1 MVNLRMNRVPGY
13 PIGLAKNDFEKED
26 EIFTVGPRRALAL
39 YRDDLEEV
47 TDAEDIYTYKY
58 KKETWNEFKLINVLT
73 GEVAFLEFEKDDVIE
88 YYFSG
93 APLKRNQWPVS
104 PEEVEEMADEEEG
117 EIYFGGKTFYYEDD
131 YKVKFSRASNPEK
144 EEKAYMY
151 EFETDN
157 GESLT
162 YEKWDKNDFEV
173 YFSKPIDRVEIVCLG
188 GE

>member
-1 MVNLRMNRVPGY
+1 MQVSNKQFDIIRK
-13 PIGLAKNDFEKED
+13 IKNVIPETKRHNYDVF
-26 EIFTVGPRRALAL
+26 
-39 YRDDLEEV
+39 
-47 TDAEDIYTYKY
+47 DIK
-58 KKETWNEFKLINVLT
+58 V
-73 GEVAFLEFEKDDVIE
+73 VLEFEKDDVIE